1 MFPVKKRLTFN
12 DALCVR
18 QFAEQFCFRDLISSV
33 NRFINKHF
41 NKICQT
47 DEFLN
52 LTYSDLI
59 DLLSRDQLNVE
70 SEETVSFFSVFN

>member
-1 MFPVKKRLTFN
+1 M
-12 DALCVR
+12 D
-18 QFAEQFCFRDLISSV
+18 
-33 NRFINKHF
+33 
-41 NKICQT
+41 NKINNIYYTKIQT